1 MDTTVAD
8 LSTHELEN
16 LIGNVIDR
24 RMQVWLTQLLDAVG
38 EQQEEEPAEMQ
49 PEFKASLEQA
59 FQQAESGDVIP
70 LSDFRKQL
78 FGE

>member
-8 LSTHELEN
+8 LSTHELED

-38 EQQEEEPAEMQ
+38 EQQEEDQAEMR

-59 FQQAESGDVIP
+59 AQQAKSGDITP
-70 LSDFRKQL
+70 LSDFSEAAFR
-78 FGE
+78 